1 MDISSLATVAL
12 APALSVPAMPAV
24 GSTAATELVTQRFN
38 AVMSAPDPV
47 SVATPASSMGL
58 PDHVLASSNE
68 TKTLGNQILT
78 GLQSA
83 SADYAQKWQNVTA
96 GLTDLA
102 RQPST
107 ASMLKVQ
114 SEMLQ
119 VSVQYELVGKAV
131 ARSTQNIDTL
141 VRMS

>member
-1 MDISSLATVAL
+1 MDISSLATAAL
-12 APALSVPAMPAV
+12 APNILAPATSAV
-24 GSTAATELVTQRFN
+24 GSSMPAELVTQRFN
-38 AVMSAPDPV
+38 AIMSAVDP
-47 SVATPASSMGL
+47 SSIASPAAHIGV
-58 PDHVLASSNE
+58 PAQVPASSNE

-96 GLTDLA
+96 GLSDLA
-102 RQPST
+102 HQQST

>member
-1 MDISSLATVAL
+1 MDISSLATAAL
-12 APALSVPAMPAV
+12 APGVLVPATPAV
-24 GSTAATELVTQRFN
+24 ASIAPAELVTQRFN
-38 AVMSAPDPV
+38 AMMSAPDPA
-47 SVATPASSMGL
+47 SVASHAPHVGVS
-58 PDHVLASSNE
+58 DHVLASSDE

-102 RQPST
+102 SQPST